1 VLIGTLPAPIT
12 SAPLVI
18 LIYAVLLLLVA
29 SALATVLLRN
39 TLYAIGAFAATML
52 LVALLYL
59 AIAPAL
65 LFAFQ
70 LLVVTTISAALL
82 LGLMRQTTGLEDSPV
97 GPLSGEWIAGAAVS
111 AALLALVGVVMVA
124 TSWPVHICCSAQE
137 SFTQT
142 LGNSYVVAVW
152 TVAILLAST
161 ALGCGLL
168 LAAPTALSSR
178 GAATRG
184 RRSR

>member
-1 VLIGTLPAPIT
+1 MLKGTLPAPIT
-12 SAPLVI
+12 AVPLVI
-18 LIYAVLLLLVA
+18 LIYVVLGLMVA
-29 SALATVLLRN
+29 SALASVLLRN
-39 TLYAIGAFAATML
+39 MLYALGAFAGTML
-52 LVALLYL
+52 LVAILYL
-59 AIAPAL
+59 TIAPAL

-70 LLVVTTISAALL
+70 LLVFTTISAVLLVALL
-82 LGLMRQTTGLEDSPV
+82 RRTTGLEASPV

-168 LAAPTALSSR
+168 LAAPTVLSSR